1 MSDSELKDNIYK
13 KISKKSEKSK
23 AHFLLEIK
31 GKLRKERVERKTKIV
46 KNRHLKGDVY

>member
-1 MSDSELKDNIYK
+1 MDFTPDYSDSLSDSELKDNIYK

-31 GKLRKERVERKTKIV
+31 GKLRK
-46 KNRHLKGDVY
+46 